1 MVHDEVQAD
10 VDAAIMA
17 GSSQCC
23 KIIHGSKFFLNLPE
37 ISNCITAVTASPRG
51 VKEWHQM
58 QIIDIAFLYI
68 IQFGF
73 QIRKEYRTK
82 ALTYIIIPVRSLRL
96 YHVGFFFAIQI
107 RFFQGIISHI
117 IEFLQDFEKII
128 EMHCDIWVILIQ
140 FTVKPFQLVKMTGK
154 TLTVNAI
161 IITLVFKSDRFGF
174 CSLDF
179 DSLSLLSFYLNR
191 FNLFCLDF
199 YSLSLLGFNF
209 NRFGLFRF
217 DL

>member
-1 MVHDEVQAD
+1 MVHDEVKAD

-73 QIRKEYRTK
+73 QIGKSTGKSVDIHHHTGEIV
-82 ALTYIIIPVRSLRL
+82 AFIPCRI
-96 YHVGFFFAIQI
+96 FFAIQI

-140 FTVKPFQLVKMTGK
+140 FTVEPFQLVQMTGK
-154 TLTVNAI
+154 TLTIDVI
-161 IITLVFKSDRFGF
+161 IITLIFQFDWFSF
-174 CSLDF
+174 CSFDF
-179 DSLSLLSFYLNR
+179 GSLCFFSLNLS
-191 FNLFCLDF
+191 
-199 YSLSLLGFNF
+199 
-209 NRFGLFRF
+209 
-217 DL
+217 